1 MRAISTRKVSFQCLY
16 DVIPVLDTG
25 IQLFHNHQN
34 VVFLHKMATFMLT
47 NLIKFLD
54 PSVKHWDGTLLM
66 GQNHNVRTA
75 MDSFAVSQP
84 LTRSGMLANLRS
96 LAN

>member
-16 DVIPVLDTG
+16 DVIPVRDTG

-54 PSVKHWDGTLLM
+54 PSVKHWDLM
-66 GQNHNVRTA
+66 GQNHNVRTVV
-75 MDSFAVSQP
+75 DSFAVSLSIDP
-84 LTRSGMLANLRS
+84 ANK
-96 LAN
+96 